1 MRRSIAAVLTPNIHT
16 RVGDGYNGWPE
27 EAPFD
32 AVIVTCAPEFVP
44 APLVEQ
50 LKEGGRMVIPLGDR
64 FNQIVY
70 LKALRETETVF
81 TQLQGFGPT
90 AADYRF
96 TIENKKTGAGLKI
109 TGDRPLSNVVVWSI
123 RSVLSLEPFIAMT
136 IEPGQEF
143 SWKYTYTYYVIDGND
158 K

>member
-1 MRRSIAAVLTPNIHT
+1 M
-16 RVGDGYNGWPE
+16 
-27 EAPFD
+27 PFEIKTKRPPD
-32 AVIVTCAPEFVP
+32 NALAEVR
-44 APLVEQ
+44 
-50 LKEGGRMVIPLGDR
+50 G
-64 FNQIVY
+64 NQIVY

-143 SWKYTYTYYVIDGND
+143 IWKYTYTYYLTDSNE
-158 K
+158 KKPP